1 MARKISAGLLV
12 YRRHRGE
19 VQVLLVHPGGPFWA
33 GRDPG
38 AWSIPKGEA
47 QPSEP
52 LLAAA
57 RREFHEETGFEITGD
72 FQELAPVRQRSGKVI
87 HAWAVQGDYN
97 PEDLHSNMFTLEW
110 PPHSGEMRE
119 FPEVDRGAWFSIPR
133 ALQQI
138 VPGQSGLLRELAR
151 LLGHPSG

>member
-1 MARKISAGLLV
+1 
-12 YRRHRGE
+12 
-19 VQVLLVHPGGPFWA
+19 
-33 GRDPG
+33 
-38 AWSIPKGEA
+38 
-47 QPSEP
+47 
-52 LLAAA
+52 
-57 RREFHEETGFEITGD
+57 
-72 FQELAPVRQRSGKVI
+72 
-87 HAWAVQGDYN
+87 
-97 PEDLHSNMFTLEW
+97 MFTLEW